1 MKVIEAI
8 SDTNIGGAG
17 RLLLTRLGNSNTKEI
32 ETEVILPRGSRLE
45 ERFDDI
51 GVRTHLIDGCA
62 DKSFDIGAI
71 REISSI
77 IKESAPDIVNTH
89 GCMSARISAWLCE
102 VPIRIYTRH
111 CAFPVPRFL
120 RTPPIR
126 QIVGFGGMILS
137 NAAIAVAEAA
147 KDDLLD
153 MGFSEDRIKV
163 IINGVDP
170 LRKYTA
176 EERKKAR
183 AELGIEGKFFVGI
196 CARLERCKD
205 HECFLRGARILL
217 REDDRYR
224 FVIIGD
230 GSEREALYRLARA
243 LEIEDKVIFTGFT
256 DEVERYM
263 NCLDL
268 NVNCSVGTETSSL
281 ALSEGMSIGLPSVA
295 SSYGGNPYMVHH
307 GENGFIY
314 DMGDPIH
321 LAEMIS
327 QIANDESLYLK
338 MSRAALDRY
347 KTELNSH
354 QMTESTEN
362 FYKELYREHVDMLNT
377 ETE

>member
-126 QIVGFGGMILS
+126 QIVGLGGMILS

-153 MGFSEDRIKV
+153 MGFFEDRIKV

-170 LRKYTA
+170 LRKYTE

-183 AELGIEGKFFVGI
+183 AELGIEGKFAVGI
-196 CARLERCKD
+196 CARLEKCKD

-230 GSEREALYRLARA
+230 GSEREELYRLARA

-263 NCLDL
+263 NCLDI
-268 NVNCSVGTETSSL
+268 NANCSVGTETSSL

-314 DMGDPIH
+314 DMGDPVS
-321 LAEMIS
+321 LAETIS
-327 QIANDESLYLK
+327 RIANDESLYLK

-347 KTELNSH
+347 KTELNSR
-354 QMTESTEN
+354 QMTENTED

>member
-196 CARLERCKD
+196 CARLEKCKD

-230 GSEREALYRLARA
+230 GSEREELYRLARA

-314 DMGDPIH
+314 DMGDPVR

-327 QIANDESLYLK
+327 RIANDESLYLK

-347 KTELNSH
+347 KTELNSR
-354 QMTESTEN
+354 QMTENTED
-362 FYKELYREHVDMLNT
+362 FYKELYREHVDYA
-377 ETE
+377 